1 MALSAEFA
9 ADLKAAAARGPR
21 KAATLLLVAMAAFVV
36 VAIVWAGRASVDEV
50 AVGAGRVIPTSQ
62 VQVVQNLEG
71 GILSALMIVEGDVV
85 EAGQVLLRID
95 DTTFASSFREN
106 RARYFGFL
114 ASVARLEAEVDGK
127 PVAFPAEL
135 AEERE
140 VVASERA
147 LLDARRAELDA
158 SLDVL
163 RRQEEQRKQ
172 ELLELQRRITG
183 TDQRLALARQEL
195 AIMTPMVD
203 RGVTPRV
210 ELLRMQRQVNELE
223 QDLETGRIGVP
234 KADAALAEAQ
244 RRQAERRA
252 AFRSAAQQD
261 LNAQRVQLRSL
272 QESMTSV
279 RDRVART
286 EVKSPVRGIVQRIK
300 VNTIGG
306 VIKPGDDLVE
316 VVPMDDTLLVEARI
330 RPSDI
335 AFLRP
340 GQDAQVKLTAYDYA
354 TYGILPGKLEYIS
367 ADTIV
372 DEQGQ
377 SYYRIR
383 VRTAATYLGTE
394 DRPLHIIPGMVAQVD
409 VLTGKKTVL
418 EYLLKPVIRARNNAL
433 RER

>member
-71 GILSALMIVEGDVV
+71 GILSALMIAEGDVV

-210 ELLRMQRQVNELE
+210 ELLRVQRQVNELE
-223 QDLETGRIGVP
+223 QDLETARISVP

-300 VNTIGG
+300 INTIGG
-306 VIKPGDDLVE
+306 VIRPGDDLVE
-316 VVPMDDTLLVEARI
+316 VVPLDDTLLVEARI

-394 DRPLHIIPGMVAQVD
+394 DKPLHIIPGMVAQVD

>member
-71 GILSALMIVEGDVV
+71 GILSALMIAEGDVV

-394 DRPLHIIPGMVAQVD
+394 DKPLHIIPGMVAQVD

>member
-1 MALSAEFA
+1 MALSAEFSG
-9 ADLKAAAARGPR
+9 DLKAAAAYGPR
-21 KAATLLLVAMAAFVV
+21 KAATFLLLAMVAFVV
-36 VAIVWAGRASVDEV
+36 AAIVWAGRARVDEV

-71 GILSALMIVEGDVV
+71 GIVSALMIAEGDLV
-85 EAGQVLLRID
+85 EAGQVLSRID

-106 RARYFGFL
+106 RARYLGFL
-114 ASVARLEAEVDGK
+114 ASVARLEAEVEGK
-127 PVAFPAEL
+127 PVMFPADL

-140 VVASERA
+140 VVANERA

-158 SLDVL
+158 SLDVS
-163 RRQEEQRKQ
+163 RRQEEQRRQ
-172 ELLELQRRITG
+172 DLLELQRRITG

-195 AIMTPMVD
+195 AIMTPMVEQ
-203 RGVTPRV
+203 GVTPRV
-210 ELLRMQRQVNELE
+210 ELLRVQRLVNELQ
-223 QDLETGRIGVP
+223 QDLETARISVP

-261 LNAQRVQLRSL
+261 LNTQRVQLRAL
-272 QESMTSV
+272 QETLTSV

-286 EVKSPVRGIVQRIK
+286 ELKSLVRGIVQRVK

-306 VIKPGDDLVE
+306 VIKPGDDLIE
-316 VVPMDDTLLVEARI
+316 IVPLDDALLVEARI

-340 GQDAQVKLTAYDYA
+340 GQSAQVKLTAYDYA

-383 VRTAATYLGTE
+383 VRTETNHLGTA
-394 DRPLHIIPGMVAQVD
+394 DKPLHIIPGMVAQVD
-409 VLTGKKTVL
+409 VVTGNKMVL

>member
-71 GILSALMIVEGDVV
+71 GILSALMIAEGDVV

-261 LNAQRVQLRSL
+261 LNAPRVQLRSL

-300 VNTIGG
+300 INTIGG

-316 VVPMDDTLLVEARI
+316 VVPLDDTLLVEARI

-394 DRPLHIIPGMVAQVD
+394 DKPLHIIPGMVAQVD

>member
-71 GILSALMIVEGDVV
+71 GILSALMIAEGDVV

-210 ELLRMQRQVNELE
+210 ELLRVQRQVNELE
-223 QDLETGRIGVP
+223 QDLETGRISVP

-300 VNTIGG
+300 INTIGG

-316 VVPMDDTLLVEARI
+316 VVPLDDTLLVEARI

>member
-1 MALSAEFA
+1 MALSAEFSG
-9 ADLKAAAARGPR
+9 DLKAAAAYGPR
-21 KAATLLLVAMAAFVV
+21 KAATFLLLAMVAFVV
-36 VAIVWAGRASVDEV
+36 AAIVWAGRARVDEV

-71 GILSALMIVEGDVV
+71 GIVSALMIAEGDLV
-85 EAGQVLLRID
+85 EAGQVLSRID

-106 RARYFGFL
+106 RARYLGFL
-114 ASVARLEAEVDGK
+114 ASVARLEAEVEGK
-127 PVAFPAEL
+127 PVMFPADL

-140 VVASERA
+140 VVANERA

-158 SLDVL
+158 SLDVS
-163 RRQEEQRKQ
+163 RRQEEQRRQ
-172 ELLELQRRITG
+172 DLLELQRRITG

-195 AIMTPMVD
+195 AIMTPMVEQ
-203 RGVTPRV
+203 GVTPRV
-210 ELLRMQRQVNELE
+210 ELLRVQRLVNELQ
-223 QDLETGRIGVP
+223 QDLETARISVP

-261 LNAQRVQLRSL
+261 LNTQRVQLRAL
-272 QESMTSV
+272 QETLTSV

-286 EVKSPVRGIVQRIK
+286 ELKSLVRGIVQRVK

-306 VIKPGDDLVE
+306 VIKPGDDLIE
-316 VVPMDDTLLVEARI
+316 IVPLDDALLVEARI

-340 GQDAQVKLTAYDYA
+340 GQSAQVKLTAYDYA

-383 VRTAATYLGTE
+383 VRTETNHLGTA
-394 DRPLHIIPGMVAQVD
+394 DKPLHIIPGMVAQVD
-409 VLTGKKTVL
+409 VVTGNKMVL
-418 EYLLKPVIRARNNAL
+418 EYLLKPVIRTRNNAL

>member
-1 MALSAEFA
+1 MALSAEFSG
-9 ADLKAAAARGPR
+9 DLKAAAAYGPR
-21 KAATLLLVAMAAFVV
+21 KAATFLLLAMVAFVV
-36 VAIVWAGRASVDEV
+36 AAIVWAGRARVDEV

-71 GILSALMIVEGDVV
+71 GIVSALMIAEGDLV
-85 EAGQVLLRID
+85 EAGQVLSRID

-106 RARYFGFL
+106 RARYLGFL
-114 ASVARLEAEVDGK
+114 ASVARLEAEVEGK
-127 PVAFPAEL
+127 PVMFPADL

-140 VVASERA
+140 VVANERA

-158 SLDVL
+158 SLDVS
-163 RRQEEQRKQ
+163 RRQEEQRRQ
-172 ELLELQRRITG
+172 DLLELQRRITG

-195 AIMTPMVD
+195 AIMTPMVEQ
-203 RGVTPRV
+203 GVTPRV
-210 ELLRMQRQVNELE
+210 ELLRVQRLVNELQ
-223 QDLETGRIGVP
+223 QDLETARISVP

-261 LNAQRVQLRSL
+261 LNTQRVQLRAL
-272 QESMTSV
+272 QETLTSV

-286 EVKSPVRGIVQRIK
+286 ELKSLVRGIVQRVK

-306 VIKPGDDLVE
+306 VIKPGDDLIE
-316 VVPMDDTLLVEARI
+316 IVPLDDALLVEARI

-340 GQDAQVKLTAYDYA
+340 GQSAQVKLTAYDYA
-354 TYGILPGKLEYIS
+354 TYGILPGKLGYIS

-383 VRTAATYLGTE
+383 VRTETNHLGTA
-394 DRPLHIIPGMVAQVD
+394 DKPLHIIPGMVAQVD
-409 VLTGKKTVL
+409 VVTGNKMVL
-418 EYLLKPVIRARNNAL
+418 EYLLKPVIRTRNNAL

>member
-71 GILSALMIVEGDVV
+71 GILSALMIAEGDVV

-210 ELLRMQRQVNELE
+210 ELLRVQRQVNELE
-223 QDLETGRIGVP
+223 QDLETARISVP

-300 VNTIGG
+300 INTIGG

-316 VVPMDDTLLVEARI
+316 VVPLDDSLLVEARI

-383 VRTAATYLGTE
+383 VRTAATHLGTE
-394 DRPLHIIPGMVAQVD
+394 DKPLHIIPGMVAQVD

>member
-9 ADLKAAAARGPR
+9 ADLKAAARGPR
-21 KAATLLLVAMAAFVV
+21 TTATLLLLAMAAFVIA
-36 VAIVWAGRASVDEV
+36 AIAWAGRARVDEV

-71 GILSALMIVEGDVV
+71 GILSALMVTEGDVV

-106 RARYFGFL
+106 RARYLGFL
-114 ASVARLEAEVDGK
+114 ASLARLEAEVEGK
-127 PVAFPAEL
+127 PVVFPADL
-135 AEERE
+135 ADERE
-140 VVASERA
+140 VVANERA

-195 AIMTPMVD
+195 GIMAPMVE

-210 ELLRMQRQVNELE
+210 ELLRVQRLVNELE
-223 QDLETGRIGVP
+223 QDLETARISVP

-261 LNAQRVQLRSL
+261 LNTQRVQLRAL
-272 QESMTSV
+272 QESLTSV

-286 EVKSPVRGIVQRIK
+286 EVKSPVRGIVQRVK

-316 VVPMDDTLLVEARI
+316 IVPLDDTLLVEARI

-340 GQDAQVKLTAYDYA
+340 GQSAQVKLTAYDYA

-383 VRTAATYLGTE
+383 VRTETNYLGTE
-394 DRPLHIIPGMVAQVD
+394 DKPLHIIPGMVAQVD
-409 VLTGKKTVL
+409 VVTGKKTVL
-418 EYLLKPVIRARNNAL
+418 EYLLKPVIRARTNAL